1 MPANELAALYRG
13 RTEKPVFE
21 WEETEQALSA
31 AQKSAGEQGVVLICG
46 SLYLAGEIRRLLIAE

>member
-1 MPANELAALYRG
+1 MNWLRSTVSAQESPCLSR
-13 RTEKPVFE
+13 
-21 WEETEQALSA
+21 EETEQALSA